1 MLEIPQKLYGELSYD
16 PAIPFLGLHPREV
29 KTCSHRNVYTN
40 VNSQKVKTTQMPIN
54 EYMHKLSY
62 MHTMEYNLVM
72 KSKEVLVH
80 ATSWMSLENI
90 MLRKKPNTKGHVI
103 EWFLYML

>member
-1 MLEIPQKLYGELSYD
+1 MLEIPQKLYVELSYD
-16 PAIPFLGLHPREV
+16 PGLHPREM
-29 KTCSHRNVYTN
+29 KICSHRNVYTN

-54 EYMHKLSY
+54 EYMHNLSY
-62 MHTMEYNLVM
+62 MHTMEYNLVI

-80 ATSWMSLENI
+80 ATSWISLENI